1 VNGALEPWAWG
12 SDPISWVSKAQ
23 AEGENARF
31 WVLSPG
37 VDAASLEIRIAGPDD
52 ASALAATTRLGFESY
67 FDWAPEGWR
76 PPPRSL
82 EVRAIRE
89 RLRHESTWC
98 AMALEPDGVPA
109 GHVGITHAN
118 ERERAHVRIPGR
130 AHLWMLFVR
139 PPWWGTGLAKR
150 LHALGLEEA
159 LRQGYRTI
167 RLYTPAGQARA
178 RAFYAREGWTLAGR
192 PFDEPLLGLELVE
205 YRRELCSSR

>member
-1 VNGALEPWAWG
+1 MRALTLGRVRDA
-12 SDPISWVSKAQ
+12 DVS
-23 AEGENARF
+23 G
-31 WVLSPG
+31 G
-37 VDAASLEIRIAGPDD
+37 
-52 ASALAATTRLGFESY
+52 LAATTRLGFESY
-67 FDWAPEGWR
+67 LEWAPDGWR

-89 RLRHESTWC
+89 RLRHATTWC
-98 AMALEPDGVPA
+98 AMALEPGGVPA

-139 PPWWGTGLAKR
+139 PPWWGTGLAGR

-178 RAFYAREGWTLAGR
+178 RAFYAREGWRLAGR
-192 PFDEPLLGLELVE
+192 PFEEPLLGLQLVE